1 MCRSGGKI
9 PSTQSSMEA
18 QNIPEPALP
27 PASPPELLSLDTM
40 HIWSQIILCRGDCPV
55 GCLAASP
62 TSPLSK
68 PVASPQLWKLQIPL
82 EIAKWPQGERP
93 KSPQVENKWSKPW
106 QMQSSL
112 CLPWKKDKRDFEGVC
127 VCVCVWIIHFGLVFE
142 REIHSVLNH
151 SLGVVRGHDFM
162 DVSGPRGEE
171 KDLGGVIK
179 CMSVKIKCQCLSDQK
194 ASSRFSWPA
203 PLRTAST
210 GKSMRRTHPRSLLS
224 FWSNNNKESRGLETL
239 QSSISI
245 RGANRK
251 EAGRKWLLWLFWIT
265 WSIAALPITAA
276 VDALS
281 FGDASSFW
289 IVNFNSPVVVQ
300 MTGSTMSRSSWRIVT
315 N

>member
-1 MCRSGGKI
+1 
-9 PSTQSSMEA
+9 MEA
-18 QNIPEPALP
+18 QNIPEPASP
-27 PASPPELLSLDTM
+27 PASAPESLSLDAV
-40 HIWSQIILCRGDCPV
+40 HIWSQMILCRGDCPL

-62 TSPLSK
+62 ASALRK
-68 PVASPQLWKLQIPL
+68 PVASPQLWKLQILQKLPNDPRGSGL
-82 EIAKWPQGERP
+82 NHPRLRTNDLNPGKC
-93 KSPQVENKWSKPW
+93 KV
-106 QMQSSL
+106 L
-112 CLPWKKDKRDFEGVC
+112 CVSCKKKTKGILRVF
-127 VCVCVWIIHFGLVFE
+127 VCVCVWIIYFGLVFE

-171 KDLGGVIK
+171 KGLGGLIK

-224 FWSNNNKESRGLETL
+224 FWSHNNKERRGLETL

-251 EAGRKWLLWLFWIT
+251 EAGRKWLLWLFWIP
-265 WSIAALPITAA
+265 WSIDAPPVTAA

-289 IVNFNSPVVVQ
+289 IVNFSFPVGVQ
-300 MTGSTMSRSSWRIVT
+300 MTGSTMSRSSWKIAT